1 MFVTSNT
8 KSQMPRFLGICFI
21 MTAMIFGFA
30 ACEEKLPLDEENE
43 VCDVCGKETC
53 ECPSEEVCE
62 VCGKNPCECVDD
74 TKYTIKFSAKAEYE
88 IPADGGSKS
97 VVFTCDGPWKIVIP
111 EDAQSWISAE
121 PASGEASDKRQTFKL
136 IFAENQGPAR
146 TANVEVHAGA
156 TVAKI
161 KISQKPVVLV
171 LTEADVPDFEKYY
184 KPKEFTFDMLRSDS
198 KWSFC
203 RSKQSE
209 HFIVFWDIQ
218 YGEYGLYGERM
229 GAENTSPATCKVNS
243 MKVDIDDLLVKAEK
257 FFDTNVNKLKM
268 AELGVGKSY
277 LDDYKMEIYIL
288 YQSEWLATGS
298 GYDNVIGALW
308 VNPSTCK
315 PVGSTI
321 AHEIGHSFQY
331 QTYCD
336 KVYQGEP
343 DNLQYGFRYGFGPN
357 GEGGCAY
364 WEQCAQ
370 WQSFQDY
377 PSQQFGGDLNVFKS
391 QYYRHYHHEWMRYAS
406 YWLQSYWVE
415 KRGIEAYGNIWRS
428 SVLPEDAIK
437 TYTKLY
443 NNGDWNATA
452 AELYDYAARMATF
465 DIAGVREYAGSN
477 VTANL
482 FKTTLY
488 KQADGYYQVSYG
500 NCPSTAGFNIIALNV
515 PEAGATVVAD
525 FKGLAVGSSLAE
537 GDSGDYVDGDLKSHA
552 GTAKKYNNVG
562 AGLEGWRYG
571 FVALKK
577 DGSRV
582 YGDMFSDKVGEA
594 SFTVPADVTNLY
606 FVVLGAPTEYRQ
618 NEWDDD
624 MKDDDQWPYMV
635 KFEETDLLGN
645 IAIDETA
652 DPKDIEFSF
661 DVNCEATNASYPLGT
676 IDLSS
681 NKDLAQAFVM
691 SPSVL
696 ASKIQSVGAEPAE
709 GKVVW
714 AAEQADGS
722 YSYKSTANNGFWCDA
737 EGNNIGWGANAY
749 AYVEFSGLAI
759 TYGHYPGHSV
769 DGATYTV
776 KPTLIYTKGG
786 KQYKAKVVINL
797 KF

>member
-1 MFVTSNT
+1 
-8 KSQMPRFLGICFI
+8 MPRFLGICFL
-21 MTAMIFGFA
+21 AMSLLGFS
-30 ACEEKLPLDEENE
+30 ACENKIEPQPEPEPQPDLTEATIKLTTQKDKLRID
-43 VCDVCGKETC
+43 
-53 ECPSEEVCE
+53 SEEGSTLNV
-62 VCGKNPCECVDD
+62 
-74 TKYTIKFSAKAEYE
+74 IFS
-88 IPADGGSKS
+88 
-97 VVFTCDGPWKIVIP
+97 CDHTWKIVV
-111 EDAQSWISAE
+111 AE
-121 PASGEASDKRQTFKL
+121 GSEWLSFDKTEGEASKMIGVKAIAAKNEGQERKATCQIVSGVSTLDFEITQ
-136 IFAENQGPAR
+136 NQA
-146 TANVEVHAGA
+146 
-156 TVAKI
+156 
-161 KISQKPVVLV
+161 SLV
-171 LTEADVPDFEKYY
+171 LTAADVPDFEKYY
-184 KPKEFTFDMLRSDS
+184 KPKEFTFDMMNSSS

-209 HFIVFWDIQ
+209 HFIVFWDIK

-229 GAENTSPATCKVNS
+229 GVENTSPSTCKTPS
-243 MKVDIDDLLVKAEK
+243 MKVDIDDLLVKAEQ

-277 LDDYKMEIYIL
+277 LDDYKMEIYIIW
-288 YQSEWLATGS
+288 QSEWLATGS

-343 DNLQYGFRYGFGPN
+343 DNLQYGFRYGFGPK

-377 PSQQFGGDLNVFKS
+377 PSQQFGGDLNVFKA
-391 QYYRHYHHEWMRYAS
+391 QYNRHYHHEWMRYAS

-415 KRGIEAYGNIWRS
+415 KRGVEAYGAIWRE

-443 NNGDWNATA
+443 NGGDWNKTA

-465 DIAGVREYAGSN
+465 DIDGVREYAGSN
-477 VTANL
+477 VTANH

-500 NCPSTAGFNIIALNV
+500 SCPSTAGFNIIPLNL
-515 PEAGATVVAD
+515 PDEAGATVTAD
-525 FKGLAVGSSLAE
+525 FKGLPVGYALAE
-537 GDSGDYVDGDLKSHA
+537 GDNGNYVDGDLKTHT
-552 GTAKKYNNVG
+552 GTTKNYNNVG

-577 DGSRV
+577 DGTRV
-582 YGDMFSDKVGEA
+582 YGDMFSAKEGVA
-594 SFTVPADVTNLY
+594 SFTVPSDAECLY
-606 FVVLGAPTEYRQ
+606 FVILGAPAEYRQ

-624 MKDDDQWPYMV
+624 ATDDDQWPYMV
-635 KFEETDLLGN
+635 KFSETDLLGN
-645 IAIDETA
+645 FAIDESA
-652 DPKDIEFSF
+652 DPQSISLSF
-661 DVNCEATNASYPLGT
+661 DVNCDASNSAYPLGT

-681 NKDLAQAFVM
+681 NKKLAQSFVLN
-691 SPSVL
+691 PSAI
-696 ASKIQSVGAEPAE
+696 ASLIQGVNATPEE
-709 GKVVW
+709 GKIVW
-714 AAEQADGS
+714 GLEQTDGT
-722 YSYKSTANNGFWCDA
+722 YAYKSTANNGFWCTA
-737 EGNNIGWGANAY
+737 EGNLTSWGADAFT
-749 AYVEFSGLAI
+749 YVEFDGLTL

-769 DGATYTV
+769 AGETYTI

-786 KQYKAKVVINL
+786 NEYKATVEINMA
-797 KF
+797 F